1 MLILKGPDRYLFTYA
16 IHICVKLFDPTN
28 QASWKVAAHD
38 VLFYVHNYNLVSWLA
53 KFLGF

>member
-38 VLFYVHNYNLVSWLA
+38 VLFYVHNYNLVS
-53 KFLGF
+53 